1 MPSTLPMCPPEA
13 VSIGNSCF
21 AVLISDDTFTYFSNL
36 IPFDSHAADDRTAM
50 LLRIGRLAAISA
62 VSPQELADAFAVSR
76 ATVQR
81 ARRRYLAEGEAG
93 FMKPRRG
100 RGPSV
105 FTPEL
110 AEKATALLASGLS
123 GSAAARVLGVSA
135 PSVNKWRRQGLI
147 GNTEADG
154 EPGRSALAAPP
165 DAGAAP
171 EGRVDE
177 ESTGAPGPE
186 TAPGLEAQPQT
197 DRSARDRRDRQ
208 APMGRATCD
217 VPARVLASCGQA
229 GPVEPQ
235 FAAAARGVRFGG
247 VLAAL
252 PALLKEGLL
261 SETGLLPLL
270 PKGNCPG
277 TPSLLWNKPVPF
289 ASTPPRRGGAY
300 SLGNCPG
307 TPSLL
312 WNKPVPFASTP
323 PRRGGAYSL
332 ERERMMNAASRTR

>member
-217 VPARVLASCGQA
+217 VPARVLASCGLLRVHILGLA
-229 GPVEPQ
+229 ND
-235 FAAAARGVRFGG
+235 ACDRWIDA
-247 VLAAL
+247 VLSDLNAT
-252 PALLKEGLL
+252 
-261 SETGLLPLL
+261 ETVF
-270 PKGNCPG
+270 PG
-277 TPSLLWNKPVPF
+277 TRLRIVYDIDG
-289 ASTPPRRGGAY
+289 ASESARLVSP
-300 SLGNCPG
+300 
-307 TPSLL
+307 
-312 WNKPVPFASTP
+312 KI
-323 PRRGGAYSL
+323 
-332 ERERMMNAASRTR
+332 SRDQEV